1 MLEVKDDGYQPDKT
15 KSNVDEA
22 LGSAQVRRLL
32 VGVLGTANNLAV
44 WDKVNDECM
53 PQLFNAHRRP
63 ELG

>member
-22 LGSAQVRRLL
+22 LGSAQYAAL

-44 WDKVNDECM
+44 WDEVNDECM
-53 PQLFNAHRRP
+53 PQLFNATGRP